1 MEIFSTEIQMAPF
14 QGITTS
20 VFRKVYA
27 KHFTGVDKMFTPF
40 FTNVYKEGL
49 NRRGEDELKDITLN
63 GIPVVP
69 QILSKDPEEILRFA
83 EFVKSL
89 GYDEVNWNLG
99 CPFPRVAKKK
109 RGSGMLPYPGEIRKI
124 LDEVF
129 KKIPLKFSIKSRLG
143 YETPSEIL
151 KVVEVINDY
160 PVSELTVHARIG
172 KQLYK
177 GDVNTDLFPEILKL
191 SRIRVGFNGDIFN
204 REDFIRIK
212 EKVDVD
218 LIMLGRGLLV
228 DPLLPGKIKKSDTG
242 DETFR
247 VGKFIEDLYFQ
258 YRKKFNDSLT
268 ALNVLKEL
276 WWYLSHSFSNPHK
289 VFKTLK
295 KTRSFDEYE
304 DAVKLIL
311 DKFEWVGSEAG
322 LFRISKIEK

>member
-1 MEIFSTEIQMAPF
+1 MAPF